1 MEDHD
6 RGLVSVLRAADAAI
20 AGSALGAELRA
31 WQDPEVGVATAAAVP
46 VLAGMKS
53 PLQGT
58 SGSTLEYPPFGEQD
72 QEAGQGE

>member
-31 WQDPEVGVATAAAVP
+31 WQDPLSPEAEELWLWLVAKYRTP
-46 VLAGMKS
+46 
-53 PLQGT
+53 
-58 SGSTLEYPPFGEQD
+58 
-72 QEAGQGE
+72 